1 MTTRIKAPKQARD
14 GQDVAAE
21 MVAESSVPHVQ
32 YTEAELQLAEAART
46 IAMDRDV
53 LYHGTRYPR
62 LVLETGALLRP
73 IAGDKKVSLTRSP
86 EVAAHFALLE
96 RDDDEGHGAILVLNR
111 RSLQSEYSLHSILEP
126 YLESN
131 ELFHDEA
138 EEEIWEDVFHVHKHL
153 LGVVYSSKSRGKVFW
168 NRRQRPA
175 LHRRYKTQ
183 VKAKLATLV
192 AAAPVAADR

>member
-1 MTTRIKAPKQARD
+1 MLNHITYSR
-14 GQDVAAE
+14 AE
-21 MVAESSVPHVQ
+21 R
-32 YTEAELQLAEAART
+32 QLAGAARAV
-46 IAMDRDV
+46 AMDRDV
-53 LYHGTRYPR
+53 LYHGTRYPQ

-73 IAGDKKVSLTRSP
+73 MAGDKKVSLTRSP

-126 YLESN
+126 YIESN

-138 EEEIWEDVFHVHKHL
+138 EEEIWEDVFHVHKYL

-168 NRRQRPA
+168 NRRRRPA
-175 LHRRYKTQ
+175 LNRQYTRQ
-183 VKAKLATLV
+183 VKVKLAALS
-192 AAAPVAADR
+192 AASGAR